1 MTETSLQNL
10 YVLPVNNRDK
20 RNRTDFWLDDVW
32 SGIIFHDHY
41 ELKINTFLI
50 TKPLENHTISGLS
63 PTCNYCLIC
72 DLIWLLTF
80 LSQNLWGWHF
90 CSCFVFCWTDTANDI
105 FIFSAHLSLWLEW
118 GFLILVA
125 IIFFKRTIANKSNTK
140 HHWVESFHIISSE
153 LSCSLPRGDNSEK
166 REIRVGWLKNLL
178 MKNQVVCNIHIKCI
192 TLIFW
197 FTLW

>member
-20 RNRTDFWLDDVW
+20 RNRTDFRLDDVW

-50 TKPLENHTISGLS
+50 TKPLKNHTISGLS

-125 IIFFKRTIANKSNTK
+125 IIFFKRTIVNKHNTK

-153 LSCSLPRGDNSEK
+153 LSCSLPRGDNSDKGKLEL
-166 REIRVGWLKNLL
+166 GGLK
-178 MKNQVVCNIHIKCI
+178 
-192 TLIFW
+192 IFW
-197 FTLW
+197 WKIK